1 MNHKFAQARHVYLFF
16 LHFALVVIF
25 LIAADEIVETAKA
38 KKASMVSLPRFDEL
52 ISVEGSV
59 RSFRVMHGGKYEND
73 TAVIRLESGGE
84 FWMSA
89 AVWELLED
97 SGFDEN
103 IAKGDL
109 ITLWVTNKKEATLDE
124 KVPAIYQIK
133 EGNGIYLRYEEVRE
147 LTEMLRNSKVE
158 TGNIFAV
165 VFACIGVVT
174 YAVYMVLYV
183 NKMYIPRKT
192 LKKMGFKKEDFDA
205 WDRYRSDYIE
215 KRKKRNKQ

>member
-1 MNHKFAQARHVYLFF
+1 
-16 LHFALVVIF
+16 
-25 LIAADEIVETAKA
+25 
-38 KKASMVSLPRFDEL
+38 
-52 ISVEGSV
+52 
-59 RSFRVMHGGKYEND
+59 
-73 TAVIRLESGGE
+73 
-84 FWMSA
+84 MSA
-89 AVWELLED
+89 AVWDLLED

-174 YAVYMVLYV
+174 YAVYMILYV

-192 LKKMGFKKEDFDA
+192 LKKMGFKKEDFDV